1 MNMKSILFAATAALA
16 VSLQAEVTANNTLCR
31 IEVESSA
38 KSVIVAV
45 PLVAVGSGDV
55 KVTDYIMTTNLK
67 DGDSIL
73 MWDTKNTKWV
83 GWVISSGA
91 WVALTD
97 VSTTGGVSAGQP
109 ATDSALER
117 GTAVWLNRSSAT
129 IEENDSFYLYGQ
141 VASST
146 AEGVTLTAQA
156 GGYTLLG
163 NPTTA
168 DLDLSNSDTVT
179 WSNCTKGDQILFA
192 GSDGKMKSYT
202 YRSPSSGGDM
212 AWCKKTVTVSDQL
225 TTATWTAITTGDVT
239 LAPGAGFW
247 YNSKG
252 SDSPSVTIK

>member
-146 AEGVTLTAQA
+146 ADGVTLTAQA

-168 DLDLSNSDTVT
+168 SLDLSTLSWNDCNEGDTIYLSSDTQGGISYYEYRVPTDGAEAKWCSKAVT
-179 WSNCTKGDQILFA
+179 KNDKGFSKTTFTAI
-192 GSDGKMKSYT
+192 
-202 YRSPSSGGDM
+202 SSG
-212 AWCKKTVTVSDQL
+212 T
-225 TTATWTAITTGDVT
+225 VT
-239 LAPGAGFW
+239 LAPGEGFW
-247 YNSKG
+247 YNST
-252 SDSPSVTIK
+252 SSSSSPSVTIK